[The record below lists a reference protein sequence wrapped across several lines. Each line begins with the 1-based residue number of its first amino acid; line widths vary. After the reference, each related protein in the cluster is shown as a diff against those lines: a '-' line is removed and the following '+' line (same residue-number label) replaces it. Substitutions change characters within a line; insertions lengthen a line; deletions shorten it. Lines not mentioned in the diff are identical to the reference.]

1 MRSCVAAATAL
12 FGILITCAVP
22 AQAQT
27 NGATDQPEIG
37 TGIAL
42 DQFEPTAPGDTFFGV
57 PSAYARGHLI
67 PRALAYFDYASQP
80 LKLTQG
86 SNSATVVG
94 RQGILHIGASFAIQN
109 RLLITALLPVAVAQ
123 NGGSPTVQGV
133 KLDSPA
139 KAEVGDLRFGARVRM
154 IGENDDVFQLGIG
167 LNAYFPTAPKGSLI
181 GEGTVRMAPQLLL
194 GGRFHA
200 GLDFLWVAAAGAMI
214 RASSNPSALTYGA
227 GFAATMFN
235 ETLQFGPEIYAATP
249 LQEGQFSLTD
259 QVKIPANVATNAE
272 LLFGIRVRM
281 LKGLMIG
288 WAAGPGL
295 TRAIGTPTLRFVGS
309 IGWSPALEQMGPQTD
324 PDSDGD
330 GLPDR
335 VDACPHAYGPASRD
349 RSKSGCPITDDD
361 EDGVPNDEDAC
372 PHEYGKPSP
381 DKKQN
386 GCPVKL
392 APIAPVAPG
401 APSRERQ

>member
-1 MRSCVAAATAL
+1 MRSCVAVATGLFSAL
-12 FGILITCAVP
+12 LTCAAP
-22 AQAQT
+22 SWAQT
-27 NGATDQPEIG
+27 NGATDQPEVG
-37 TGIAL
+37 TGMAL
-42 DQFEPTAPGDTFFGV
+42 DQFEPTAPGDTFFAV
-57 PSAYARGHLI
+57 PSPYARGHLI

-86 SNSATVVG
+86 GSSATVVG
-94 RQGILHIGASFAIQN
+94 RQGLLHIGVSFAVQE
-109 RLLITALLPVAVAQ
+109 RLLVTALLPVAVAQ

-139 KAEVGDLRFGARVRM
+139 KAEVGDLRIGARVRM
-154 IGENDDVFQLGIG
+154 IGDNDDPFQLGVG
-167 LNAYFPTAPKGSLI
+167 LNAHFPTAPKGSLI
-181 GEGTVRMAPQLLL
+181 GEGSVRMAPQVLV

-200 GLDFLWVAAAGAMI
+200 GLDFIWVATAGAMI
-214 RASSNPSALTYGA
+214 RASSNPSALTYGG

-249 LQEGQFSLTD
+249 LQEGRFSLTD

-295 TRAIGTPTLRFVGS
+295 TRAIGTPELRFVGS
-309 IGWSPALEQMGPQTD
+309 IGWSPALSQMAAPTD

-335 VDACPHAYGPASRD
+335 VDACPHAHGPASKD
-349 RSKSGCPITDDD
+349 SSKSGCPMVDDD

-372 PHEYGKPSP
+372 PSDYGVPSP

-386 GCPVKL
+386 GCPKKL
-392 APIAPVAPG
+392 APLPAPKP
-401 APSRERQ
+401 